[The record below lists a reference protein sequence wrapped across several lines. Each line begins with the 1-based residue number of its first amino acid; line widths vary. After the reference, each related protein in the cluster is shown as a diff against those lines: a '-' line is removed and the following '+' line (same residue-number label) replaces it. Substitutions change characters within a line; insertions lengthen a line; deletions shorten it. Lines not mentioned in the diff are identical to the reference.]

1 MCTTIPGKLIHTDI
15 SGKIEPT
22 AVGGFIYYSLFID
35 DATRMTYYAPMKT
48 NVSQELL
55 GHFKEFRK
63 LINNELDTKI
73 KRLRTD
79 NGSEYKKHVDK
90 FLKQKGIK
98 HELTAPY
105 HPDQN
110 GVAENANRTIMER
123 TRAVIEDGKFPK
135 KLWAEIAGTVVYL
148 KNRSSTKALDN
159 QTPYE
164 AWYKE
169 KPDVQHLRILGS
181 PAYIHVPKEKHI
193 KLDNHTIKGQLVGYG
208 GQTNG
213 KHGYPKGMK

>member
-35 DATRMTYYAPMKT
+35 SATRMTYYARMKT
-48 NVSQELL
+48 NGSQELL
-55 GHFKEFRK
+55 RHFKEFRK

-123 TRAVIEDGKFPK
+123 TELSSKMVSFR
-135 KLWAEIAGTVVYL
+135 
-148 KNRSSTKALDN
+148 RSS
-159 QTPYE
+159 
-164 AWYKE
+164 
-169 KPDVQHLRILGS
+169 
-181 PAYIHVPKEKHI
+181 
-193 KLDNHTIKGQLVGYG
+193 
-208 GQTNG
+208 
-213 KHGYPKGMK
+213 